1 MNERRGARQTA
12 REAPACEPGP
22 DGTCALCGDEATP
35 GRVLAV
41 DAGTRT
47 AEVAM
52 PGGARH
58 VALDLVDDVA
68 VGDEVLVH
76 QGFAIS
82 RVESA

>member
-1 MNERRGARQTA
+1 
-12 REAPACEPGP
+12 
-22 DGTCALCGDEATP
+22 
-35 GRVLAV
+35 
-41 DAGTRT
+41 
-47 AEVAM
+47 M